1 MWFGEVEALPGV
13 AAQGLQL
20 LTLCAGLD
28 AFGDDVQAQSV
39 GQPDHC
45 VTMAWLSWRSRVE
58 LPCGVLIQG
67 AHPGVGDALPLMAH
81 SPAECA
87 RLDSK
92 NSVAMCQSTTMLA
105 LV

>member
-67 AHPGVGDALPLMAH
+67 AHPGVGDALP
-81 SPAECA
+81 
-87 RLDSK
+87 
-92 NSVAMCQSTTMLA
+92 
-105 LV
+105 